1 MQDAP
6 PSNRLYGKSTAILT
20 GAIVSTMNILD
31 ESGHREVTWDAS
43 NAKEIA
49 AAQKTFD
56 RLVKHGYAAFGAP
69 ARTWPKRSIMTFDP
83 TMEEVVMV
91 PRIVGG

>member
-1 MQDAP
+1 MQAAP
-6 PSNRLYGKSTAILT
+6 LSNRWYGNETAILT
-20 GAIVSTMNILD
+20 GANVSTMNILD
-31 ESGHREVTWDAS
+31 ESGHRQVTWEAS

-56 RLVKHGYAAFGAP
+56 RLIRHGYAAFGAT
-69 ARTWPKRSIMTFDP
+69 ARTGPMHALTTFDP
-83 TMEEVVMV
+83 TMDDVVMV

>member
-1 MQDAP
+1 MDSALE
-6 PSNRLYGKSTAILT
+6 SST
-20 GAIVSTMNILD
+20 GVMNIMD
-31 ESGHREVTWDAS
+31 DTGHRQLNWNMA

-56 RLVKHGYAAFGAP
+56 RLVRQGHAAFGARHS
-69 ARTWPKRSIMTFDP
+69 ADPKQALASFDP
-83 TMEEVVMV
+83 TMEEVIMV

>member
-1 MQDAP
+1 MD
-6 PSNRLYGKSTAILT
+6 TALKT
-20 GAIVSTMNILD
+20 FSGVMNIMD
-31 ESGHREVTWDAS
+31 DTGHRQLHWDMS

-56 RLVKHGYAAFGAP
+56 RLVRQGHAAFGA
-69 ARTWPKRSIMTFDP
+69 THRSDLKQAITSFDP
-83 TMEEVVMV
+83 AMEELVIV

>member
-1 MQDAP
+1 
-6 PSNRLYGKSTAILT
+6 
-20 GAIVSTMNILD
+20 MNILD
-31 ESGHREVTWDAS
+31 ESGHRQVTWDAS

-56 RLVKHGYAAFGAP
+56 RLMRHGYAAFGAT
-69 ARTWPKRSIMTFDP
+69 ARTGPKQSMSAFDP
-83 TMEEVVMV
+83 AMDEVVMV

>member
-1 MQDAP
+1 MNF
-6 PSNRLYGKSTAILT
+6 PSESPT
-20 GAIVSTMNILD
+20 GVMNIMD
-31 ESGHREVTWDAS
+31 ETGHRQMSWNLR

-56 RLVKHGYAAFGAP
+56 RLIQRGHVAFGAP
-69 ARTWPKRSIMTFDP
+69 NKSDLKHPITTFDP
-83 TMEEVVMV
+83 TLEEVVMV

>member
-1 MQDAP
+1 MD
-6 PSNRLYGKSTAILT
+6 STLDTRI
-20 GAIVSTMNILD
+20 GAMKIMDS
-31 ESGHREVTWDAS
+31 SGHRQLEWDMA

-56 RLVKHGYAAFGAP
+56 RLIKQGYTAFSSTPGSSTRQTVTA
-69 ARTWPKRSIMTFDP
+69 FDP
-83 TMEEVVMV
+83 ATEELVMV

>member
-1 MQDAP
+1 MDKALASP
-6 PSNRLYGKSTAILT
+6 I
-20 GAIVSTMNILD
+20 GALNIMD
-31 ESGHREVTWDAS
+31 DSGHQQLNWNMS

-49 AAQKTFD
+49 AVQKTFD
-56 RLVKHGYAAFGAP
+56 RLVKQGYAAFGA
-69 ARTWPKRSIMTFDP
+69 AGRTDAKRAITTFDP

>member
-1 MQDAP
+1 MKIMD
-6 PSNRLYGKSTAILT
+6 S
-20 GAIVSTMNILD
+20 
-31 ESGHREVTWDAS
+31 SGHRQLEWHMS

-56 RLVKHGYAAFGAP
+56 RLIKQGYAAFGSTDGSTA
-69 ARTWPKRSIMTFDP
+69 KRAVTAFDP
-83 TMEEVVMV
+83 ATEELVMV

>member
-1 MQDAP
+1 MMDNELESP
-6 PSNRLYGKSTAILT
+6 T
-20 GAIVSTMNILD
+20 GEMNIMD
-31 ESGHREVTWDAS
+31 DSGHRQVNWNMS

-56 RLVKHGYAAFGAP
+56 RLVKHGYAAFGSTAKSD
-69 ARTWPKRSIMTFDP
+69 TKQSITAFDP
-83 TMEEVVMV
+83 TMEEVIMV

>member
-1 MQDAP
+1 
-6 PSNRLYGKSTAILT
+6 
-20 GAIVSTMNILD
+20 MNILD
-31 ESGHREVTWDAS
+31 ETGHRQVTWDSS

-56 RLVKHGYAAFGAP
+56 RLLRHGYAAFGAA
-69 ARTWPKRSIMTFDP
+69 ARTGPKQSLTTFDP
-83 TMEEVVMV
+83 TMDDVVMV

>member
-1 MQDAP
+1 M
-6 PSNRLYGKSTAILT
+6 
-20 GAIVSTMNILD
+20 STMNILD
-31 ESGHREVTWDAS
+31 ESGHRQVTWNAS

-56 RLVKHGYAAFGAP
+56 RLLRHGYAAFGAA
-69 ARTWPKRSIMTFDP
+69 ARTGPRQSMRTFDP
-83 TMEEVVMV
+83 TMDEVVLV